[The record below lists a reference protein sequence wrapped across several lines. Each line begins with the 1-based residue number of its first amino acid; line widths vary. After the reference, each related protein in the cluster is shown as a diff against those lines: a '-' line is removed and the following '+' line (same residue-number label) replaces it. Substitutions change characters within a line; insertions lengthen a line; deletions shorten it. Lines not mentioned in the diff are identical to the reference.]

1 MASVA
6 HSNVE
11 LPLHSDAPSTVRIE
25 PPRDWL
31 DWLELRLNEVW
42 QYRELL

>member
-1 MASVA
+1 MASVT

-11 LPLHSDAPSTVRIE
+11 LPLHSGARSTVRIE

-31 DWLELRLNEVW
+31 ELRLN
-42 QYRELL
+42 

>member
-1 MASVA
+1 MVSVT

-11 LPLHSDAPSTVRIE
+11 LPVHSGARSTVGIE

-31 DWLELRLNEVW
+31 QLRLNEVW

>member
-11 LPLHSDAPSTVRIE
+11 LPLHSGTPSTVRIE
-25 PPRDWL
+25 PPRDC
-31 DWLELRLNEVW
+31 LELRLNEVW
-42 QYRELL
+42 QHRELL

>member
-1 MASVA
+1 MASVT

-11 LPLHSDAPSTVRIE
+11 LPLHSGPPFAVRIE

-31 DWLELRLNEVW
+31 KLRLNEVW

>member
-1 MASVA
+1 MASVT

-11 LPLHSDAPSTVRIE
+11 LSLHSGAPPTVRID
-25 PPRDWL
+25 PPR